1 MKLLFLSV
9 ACTCVVPLAV
19 FTSNNQ
25 GSAVS
30 LQSQTTQVSLM
41 PQVTSV
47 SLTNNWYNY
56 TENDSKYTAKFPS
69 QPKVSNESKRGK
81 YKSSQAMYEDE
92 AKNRV
97 YLTTS
102 AKYFVAPSQF
112 NAEAAL
118 DRVRESQVQRG
129 DTIISEKKIT
139 LNDFPGRE
147 LIIQTKKHMTIKMR
161 MFINPNDPTL
171 FMALVL
177 AGNGNINFPEA
188 DAFLN
193 SLAFAK

>member
-1 MKLLFLSV
+1 
-9 ACTCVVPLAV
+9 
-19 FTSNNQ
+19 
-25 GSAVS
+25 
-30 LQSQTTQVSLM
+30 
-41 PQVTSV
+41 
-47 SLTNNWYNY
+47 
-56 TENDSKYTAKFPS
+56 PS
-69 QPKVSNESKRGK
+69 Q
-81 YKSSQAMYEDE
+81 Y
-92 AKNRV
+92 
-97 YLTTS
+97 
-102 AKYFVAPSQF
+102 

-118 DRVRESQVQRG
+118 DRIRDSQVQRG

-139 LNDFPGRE
+139 LNGFPGRE
-147 LIIQTKKHMTIKMR
+147 LTIQTKKNMVVKTR